1 MPVVG
6 FLGNASPQSA
16 ASFVAAFREGLSET
30 GFTEGQN
37 VTIEYRWAEGHYDRL
52 PAFAADFV
60 SRKVDVILAS
70 AGVGIA
76 AAKGATSTIPIVF
89 FGGDDLVAAGLVAS
103 LARPGGNL
111 TGFSI
116 FAPELNPKRFQLLS
130 ELVPHVQ
137 EIALLVNPTGSS
149 LDLVIRDV
157 EEAARASGRR
167 LSILKASTEDEI
179 DTALATLVQLHAG
192 GLVVMADPFFN
203 SRREQIVALAAR
215 YAVPAIYEWREFA
228 DAGGLIS
235 YGPILTDGLRQVGVY
250 VGRVLA
256 GANPADLP
264 IQRPT
269 RLELVINLKTAKAL
283 GLTIPPIDSRPRRR
297 GDRMRRRE
305 FVLCPGRRDGLGARP
320 SRAAEGDA
328 GDRIS
333 RRHVGGTVALR
344 LWPHSTRD

>member
-1 MPVVG
+1 MVIRSEQCGANDARRAQQKGRPVVG
-6 FLGNASPQSA
+6 FLGNASLQSA
-16 ASFVAAFREGLSET
+16 ASIVAAFREGLSET

-37 VTIEYRWAEGHYDRL
+37 VTIDYRWAEGHYDRL
-52 PAFAADFV
+52 PAFAAEFV
-60 SRKVDVILAS
+60 SRKVDVIVAS

-157 EEAARASGRR
+157 EEAARASGRQ

-179 DTALATLVQLHAG
+179 NTALATLVLLHAG
-192 GLVVMADPFFN
+192 GLVVMADPFFG

-215 YAVPAIYEWREFA
+215 RAVPAIYEWREFA
-228 DAGGLIS
+228 NVGGLIS
-235 YGPILTDGLRQVGVY
+235 YGPTFTDGWRQVGGY

-256 GANPADLP
+256 GASAADLP

-283 GLTIPPIDSRPRRR
+283 GLTIPPT
-297 GDRMRRRE
+297 
-305 FVLCPGRRDGLGARP
+305 VLAR
-320 SRAAEGDA
+320 ADEL
-328 GDRIS
+328 IE
-333 RRHVGGTVALR
+333 
-344 LWPHSTRD
+344 

>member
-1 MPVVG
+1 MVIRSEQCGANDARRAQQKGRPVVG
-6 FLGNASPQSA
+6 FLGNASLQSA
-16 ASFVAAFREGLSET
+16 ASIVAAFREGLSET

-37 VTIEYRWAEGHYDRL
+37 VTIDYRWAEGHYDRL
-52 PAFAADFV
+52 PAFAAEFV
-60 SRKVDVILAS
+60 SRKVDVIVAS

-116 FAPELNPKRFQLLS
+116 FAPELNPKRSQLLS

-157 EEAARASGRR
+157 EEAARASGRQ

-179 DTALATLVQLHAG
+179 NTALATLVLLHAG
-192 GLVVMADPFFN
+192 GLVVMADPFFG

-215 YAVPAIYEWREFA
+215 RAVPAIYEWREFA
-228 DAGGLIS
+228 NVGGLIS
-235 YGPILTDGLRQVGVY
+235 YGPTFTDGWRQVGGY

-256 GANPADLP
+256 GASAADLP

-283 GLTIPPIDSRPRRR
+283 GLTIPPT
-297 GDRMRRRE
+297 
-305 FVLCPGRRDGLGARP
+305 VLAR
-320 SRAAEGDA
+320 ADEL
-328 GDRIS
+328 IE
-333 RRHVGGTVALR
+333 
-344 LWPHSTRD
+344 

>member
-1 MPVVG
+1 
-6 FLGNASPQSA
+6 
-16 ASFVAAFREGLSET
+16 VAAFREGLSET

-37 VTIEYRWAEGHYDRL
+37 VTIDYRWAEGHYDRL
-52 PAFAADFV
+52 PAFAAEFV
-60 SRKVDVILAS
+60 SRKVDVIVAS

-157 EEAARASGRR
+157 EEAARASGRQ

-179 DTALATLVQLHAG
+179 NTALATLVLSHAG
-192 GLVVMADPFFN
+192 GLVVMADPFFG

-215 YAVPAIYEWREFA
+215 RAVPAIYEWREFA
-228 DAGGLIS
+228 NVGGLIS
-235 YGPILTDGLRQVGVY
+235 YGPTFTDGWRQVGGY

-256 GANPADLP
+256 GASAADLP

-283 GLTIPPIDSRPRRR
+283 GLTIPPT
-297 GDRMRRRE
+297 
-305 FVLCPGRRDGLGARP
+305 VLAR
-320 SRAAEGDA
+320 ADEL
-328 GDRIS
+328 IE
-333 RRHVGGTVALR
+333 
-344 LWPHSTRD
+344 